1 MSVRRRG
8 ILPWRPCLILD
19 ASVPLKS
26 FLAHGFFR
34 QVTLALRLTD
44 LYILTPFS
52 PTTSLRTRGCCS
64 KLKNSPLLGFHHR
77 ATRARCLPDA
87 RLCFT
92 QLHNRARSPRSSS
105 LLASF
110 ACARLFCLCERNL
123 STAQHDVFRNRS
135 TLLDTAPR
143 SPVHRDIAPSSP
155 KRLECVQHWEAKDK
169 GEVASQG
176 VRSGYERPARSHLD
190 AATHHTTITRLAAL
204 RSPSTPTRL
213 SLYVSVGSH
222 SSSLGFRGS

>member
-123 STAQHDVFRNRS
+123 LAQHSTAQHSTTSFGTAQPFL
-135 TLLDTAPR
+135 TLLRALPSIEISHHRLPNASSVCNIGRPR
-143 SPVHRDIAPSSP
+143 T
-155 KRLECVQHWEAKDK
+155 K
-169 GEVASQG
+169 G
-176 VRSGYERPARSHLD
+176 R
-190 AATHHTTITRLAAL
+190 
-204 RSPSTPTRL
+204 
-213 SLYVSVGSH
+213 
-222 SSSLGFRGS
+222 